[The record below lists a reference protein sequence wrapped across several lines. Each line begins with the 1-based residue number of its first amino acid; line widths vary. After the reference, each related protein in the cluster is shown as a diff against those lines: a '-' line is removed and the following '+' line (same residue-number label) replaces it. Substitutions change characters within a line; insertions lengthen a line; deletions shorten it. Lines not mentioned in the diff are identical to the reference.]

1 MFYLYYVLPTML
13 KKGFFKVM
21 EKTFFSENFN
31 LEILMLMIIF
41 LNTIIIYTF
50 RSLSHV
56 LSSFDV
62 LASWF
67 LNFSLIPWS
76 VFLTILCL
84 EILNRLRYDSLI
96 NLPRSIWKTFQL
108 RYYLKVRVNDNSFL
122 NETFIPQHRI
132 YQKYN
137 QAVKHSCVDIQNN
150 RVIVL
155 IKLPRDIDAQEIAK
169 LRANL
174 VKDSIKSVNQ
184 NYIFS
189 NFQRFGNWLQIIGT
203 RQ

>member
-1 MFYLYYVLPTML
+1 ML
-13 KKGFFKVM
+13 FRSFFKVM

>member
-1 MFYLYYVLPTML
+1 
-13 KKGFFKVM
+13 M

-137 QAVKHSCVDIQNN
+137 QAVKHSCVDN